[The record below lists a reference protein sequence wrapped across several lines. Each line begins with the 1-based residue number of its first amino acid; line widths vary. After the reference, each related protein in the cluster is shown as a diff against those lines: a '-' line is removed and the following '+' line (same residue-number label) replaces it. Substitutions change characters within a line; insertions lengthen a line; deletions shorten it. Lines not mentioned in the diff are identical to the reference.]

1 MIKMID
7 AHIHLDHY
15 KDDEI
20 FQIMETIPLLDW
32 LISVSFDLDSCK
44 RNLELTRKY

>member
-1 MIKMID
+1 MVVNALVKIID

-20 FQIMETIPLLDW
+20 FQLMETIP
-32 LISVSFDLDSCK
+32 
-44 RNLELTRKY
+44 